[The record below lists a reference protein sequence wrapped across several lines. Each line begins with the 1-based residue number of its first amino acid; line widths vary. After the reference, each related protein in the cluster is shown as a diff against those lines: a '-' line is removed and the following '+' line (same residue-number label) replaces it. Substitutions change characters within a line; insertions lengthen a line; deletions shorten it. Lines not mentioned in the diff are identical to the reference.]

1 MKTIAS
7 NEFYAI
13 EVDQAKNRIH
23 FTMRGSW
30 TDTKKVSGWVG
41 DLGEAIKLCR
51 PGFTELIDWRQSSA
65 ILLTDKIAEAQ
76 RMAMKA
82 GLRRAARVYDRD
94 TFLKIQMDRLTQETG
109 FPVKSFFDL
118 KEAEAWLDEA

>member
-13 EVDQAKNRIH
+13 EVDQIKNRIH

-30 TDTKKVSGWVG
+30 TATKRVSGWLD
-41 DLGEAIKLCR
+41 DLGEAIKLCK
-51 PGFTELIDWRQSSA
+51 PGFTELIDWRQSTA

-76 RMAMKA
+76 KMAMKA
-82 GLRRAARVYDRD
+82 GLRRAARLYERD
-94 TFLKIQMDRLTQETG
+94 TFLKLQMDRLTEETG

>member
-7 NEFYAI
+7 NEWYVI
-13 EVDQAKNRIH
+13 EVDQIKNRIH

-30 TDTKKVSGWVG
+30 TDTKGVSGWLD
-41 DLGEAIKLCR
+41 DLGAAIKLCR
-51 PGFTELIDWRQSSA
+51 PGFTELIDWRQSTA

-76 RMAMKA
+76 QMAMRA

-94 TFLKIQMDRLTQETG
+94 TFLKHQMDRLTEKTG
-109 FPVKSFFDL
+109 FPVKSFFDVE
-118 KEAEAWLDEA
+118 EAERWLDEQ